1 MLASCYGASGADV
14 QLLGAEPGE
23 RTAKLF
29 GPVSYVE
36 PRASLPAAEVGGVN
50 VHVGAAFDGRDRRR
64 LERVC
69 RYMAR
74 PPVCQERITRLGD
87 SIRYEF
93 KKAWRNGTKAV
104 LLSQLDFIA
113 RLCALVPPPRFH
125 TLR

>member
-1 MLASCYGASGADV
+1 
-14 QLLGAEPGE
+14 
-23 RTAKLF
+23 
-29 GPVSYVE
+29 
-36 PRASLPAAEVGGVN
+36 
-50 VHVGAAFDGRDRRR
+50 
-64 LERVC
+64 
-69 RYMAR
+69 MAR

-104 LLSQLDFIA
+104 LLSPLDFIA